1 MKSWEVSFASGE
13 YLFQDLQS
21 DNRHIE
27 RDHEMIHMSLKM
39 DFTPGKVEEA
49 LQILRSIVEPT
60 RAEVGCID
68 CSVYKDMAHENQIL
82 FIQKWRSEEFLQRH
96 LRSEEY
102 QKVLLVMEMAVAPPE
117 IVFETIAS
125 TSGVE
130 TIEKA
135 RESRTEN
142 WNENPDDS
150 DGGKS

>member
-1 MKSWEVSFASGE
+1 
-13 YLFQDLQS
+13 
-21 DNRHIE
+21 
-27 RDHEMIHMSLKM
+27 MIHMSLRM
-39 DFTPGKVEEA
+39 EFTPDKVDEA

-68 CSVYKDMAHENQIL
+68 CSVYQDTEMENQIL

-102 QKVLLVMEMAVAPPE
+102 QKVLLVMEMALSPPE
-117 IVFETIAS
+117 IIFDTIAS

-135 RESRTEN
+135 RTGKTKN
-142 WNENPDDS
+142 VNEKPGNPD
-150 DGGKS
+150 GGEE

>member
-1 MKSWEVSFASGE
+1 
-13 YLFQDLQS
+13 
-21 DNRHIE
+21 
-27 RDHEMIHMSLKM
+27 MIHTSLRM
-39 DFTPGKVEEA
+39 EFTPDKVDEA

-68 CSVYKDMAHENQIL
+68 CSVYQDTEMENQIL

-102 QKVLLVMEMAVAPPE
+102 QKVLLVMEMALAPPE
-117 IVFETIAS
+117 IVFDTISS

-135 RESRTEN
+135 RKNKTN
-142 WNENPDDS
+142 KVNEKPDTS
-150 DGGKS
+150 DGGE